1 MWTGHCDIWMLSLN
15 LWSNHFWLLDLH
27 LVSDSFFKFPCL
39 HWIVLCWLLNICH
52 IFDPCWRADL
62 IKINDI
68 CSSSGQLQYL
78 YCWLC
83 SIGSV
88 RQDCIF
94 LVTWDLET
102 DLWSHQP
109 LSVLSVVFVELTWD
123 TVLFVKHGFGWRT
136 EVYVLNC
143 MEKKQM
149 WVKPFICNFCRADP
163 LAAISIKE
171 FTSTISEALGFI
183 FWKGTPLLTLTM
195 FTLSFSTA

>member
-1 MWTGHCDIWMLSLN
+1 MNSSLLIAEYLSHIWSML
-15 LWSNHFWLLDLH
+15 
-27 LVSDSFFKFPCL
+27 K
-39 HWIVLCWLLNICH
+39 
-52 IFDPCWRADL
+52 ADL
-62 IKINDI
+62 IKWFMFKFRSIL
-68 CSSSGQLQYL
+68 LQYL
-78 YCWLC
+78 CCWLY

-136 EVYVLNC
+136 DVYVLNC

-149 WVKPFICNFCRADP
+149 WLNPFICICRADP
-163 LAAISIKE
+163 LAAISVRE
-171 FTSTISEALGFI
+171 FTCTISEALGFI
-183 FWKGTPLLTLTM
+183 FWKGTPLLTLAM
-195 FTLSFSTA
+195 FTLSFSTRGLTFSIPKDRDHKN